1 MHCGHRWVHAHLLS
15 VVVQGCEQEGGLR
28 RDSTHTLDQLLCHLS
43 VCPHLHRQ
51 HQHGLVGCG
60 RCLCRLLGQRRG
72 LQHLGRLVG
81 FEVGLHRLVEP
92 RQPRAHRVLV
102 HQRHHRTVHGQL
114 QALVGLGQSGTAG
127 QCLRHVD
134 ALQQIQSQRASL
146 AGSLP
151 GQPHYSADALGCA
164 RLLHYHEVRCLCGVG
179 EVRASAEL
187 NREAAPERVSRLTQ
201 KRLDALPHRD
211 DAHWVGVALSEDLPQ
226 S

>member
-151 GQPHYSADALGCA
+151 GQHLADHQSDLLRCRDQSTMGATAPDLGREPHHERAFNDDTRHVLLDHHLCA
-164 RLLHYHEVRCLCGVG
+164 RVG
-179 EVRASAEL
+179 GLV
-187 NREAAPERVSRLTQ
+187 
-201 KRLDALPHRD
+201 DC
-211 DAHWVGVALSEDLPQ
+211 SESGHSQLA
-226 S
+226 